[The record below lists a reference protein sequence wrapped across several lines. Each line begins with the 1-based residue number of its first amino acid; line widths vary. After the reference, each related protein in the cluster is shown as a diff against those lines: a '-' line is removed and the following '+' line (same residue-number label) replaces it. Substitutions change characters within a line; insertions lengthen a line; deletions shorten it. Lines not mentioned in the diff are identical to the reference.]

1 MSMILFINDEHKA
14 FYLAEANL
22 EMNLGF
28 KNGNWGDLDGGSV
41 ILQLRCFVSNSRLEP
56 QAD

>member
-1 MSMILFINDEHKA
+1 MLMILFINDEHKA

-28 KNGNWGDLDGGSV
+28 KNGN
-41 ILQLRCFVSNSRLEP
+41 
-56 QAD
+56 